1 MNIDAVIP
9 WVDGGDPSHRQR
21 LEAFLAQRGGPRPS
35 AARPTRFHHAG
46 ELDWCV
52 AAILRFAPWIHR
64 IHIVSDGQT
73 PALIERM
80 RGTPQAGRVR
90 VVDHREIFAGFEHGL
105 PTFNSRTISSML
117 WRIDG
122 LAEHYLC
129 FNDDFMLLRPLEADA
144 FFRDGRVVLRGG
156 WHAQSGHGAPGALRR
171 LFGRVR
177 GRPVDRAGNR
187 EAQELSARL
196 AGFERTYFR
205 LPHVPYPYRRS
216 TLESFFA
223 QHPDLLERNIAHA
236 LRSPEQF
243 LAESLAAHLELA
255 RDGAIVDNAIR
266 VVQLKPGEQREW
278 RLRAKLREADRDA
291 SVAFACVQSLDQ
303 AADPLR
309 ARITAWLDR
318 RIGPLDAVIEDGSRA
333 SPTACS

>member
-9 WVDGGDPSHRQR
+9 WVDGDDPAHRRR
-21 LEAFLAQRGGPRPS
+21 LDAFLERRGGARPS

-52 AAILRFAPWIHR
+52 ASILRFAPWIRR
-64 IHIVSDGQT
+64 IHVVSDGQT
-73 PALIERM
+73 PALIDRL
-80 RGTPQAGRVR
+80 RDTPHAGRVR
-90 VVDHREIFAGFEHGL
+90 VVDHRDIFAGFEHAL
-105 PTFNSRTISSML
+105 PTFNSRSISSML

-122 LAEHYLC
+122 LAEHFLC
-129 FNDDFMLLRPLEADA
+129 FNDDFMLLRPLEAGA

-156 WHAQSGHGAPGALRR
+156 WHAQSGQGALGFLRR
-171 LFGRVR
+171 LLGRIR
-177 GRPVDRAGNR
+177 GGRGDRAGNR

-196 AGFERTYFR
+196 AGFERAYFR

-216 TLESFFA
+216 TLEAFFTR
-223 QHPDLLERNIAHA
+223 HPGLLESNIAHA
-236 LRSPEQF
+236 LRSPQQF

-255 RDGAIVDNAIR
+255 GDGAVVDNARR

-278 RLRAKLREADRDA
+278 RLLAKLREADRDA
-291 SVAFACVQSLDQ
+291 SIAFACVQSLDQ
-303 AADPLR
+303 AGDPLR

-318 RIGPLDAVIEDGSRA
+318 RIGSPEAVSADGGGAAATRG
-333 SPTACS
+333 